1 MPQQQQQ
8 QFVQSNQV
16 KVADLP
22 IATYAQL
29 ETQYGNDVE
38 KICGDHEKLVELILE
53 EEEELINSHRQ
64 HIDDVVDLVKQEM
77 MLLHEVDKPGSD
89 IEEYVSSLDAILLHK
104 MELISVVRQR
114 LVDFYTHLKTEE
126 NLQKLYQEKQA
137 QMDGDCNLM
146 DNLDDYDQNMID
158 EANYNC
164 DDQVMNYNQYPNN
177 RRY

>member
-1 MPQQQQQ
+1 
-8 QFVQSNQV
+8 
-16 KVADLP
+16 
-22 IATYAQL
+22 
-29 ETQYGNDVE
+29 
-38 KICGDHEKLVELILE
+38 
-53 EEEELINSHRQ
+53 
-64 HIDDVVDLVKQEM
+64 M